1 VAFFFTESGAPGAHH
16 VAIYVGGGK
25 ILQAPR
31 TDENVRFGTIS
42 EFAGQTMTVRRL
54 G

>member
-1 VAFFFTESGAPGAHH
+1 MAFFFIEPGAPGPHH
-16 VAIYVGGGK
+16 VAIYVGDGK

-31 TDENVRFGTIS
+31 TGENVRFGTIS
-42 EFAGQTMTVRRL
+42 EFAGQTMTVQRL